1 MKKPKLIPQKP
12 SGDRMTEQEVKTLW
26 IYEHAERLHVRL
38 LPEERSK
45 DDRQRTHEALLSD
58 GS

>member
-1 MKKPKLIPQKP
+1 MTKTPQKP

-38 LPEERSK
+38 LPEERSE
-45 DDRQRTHEALLSD
+45 DDGQGTHEALLSD

>member
-1 MKKPKLIPQKP
+1 MIKTPQKP

-38 LPEERSK
+38 LPEEGEQ
-45 DDRQRTHEALLSD
+45 DDGQGTHEALLSN